1 MSTPLITLIGT
12 SHIAE
17 ESIKEIK
24 KTLEELQPEI
34 VAVELDAQRA
44 ASLFQEEKRKIS
56 VRDAFHIGLRG
67 FLFAKIGQYVQE
79 KLGKKVGVSPGAE
92 MKTAL
97 LWAQKNKKEV
107 ALIDQPI
114 QITLKKF
121 SQNLRWREKFR
132 FVGDFFMGLFAGK
145 KQLKKWNISTV
156 DLRKVPT
163 QELIHEMMQQM
174 KLRYPSIYKVL
185 VEERNKYMVKQ
196 LVKLLREKQ
205 GKKIVAVIGAGH
217 KKGMEELLKNVEIV
231 RA

>member
-1 MSTPLITLIGT
+1 MATPLITLIGT
-12 SHIAE
+12 SHISE

-24 KTLEELQPEI
+24 STLEGLQPDI

-44 ASLFQEEKRKIS
+44 ASLLSEEKRKIS
-56 VRDAFHIGLRG
+56 MGDAFHIGLRG
-67 FLFAKIGQYVQE
+67 YLFAKIGQYVQE
-79 KLGKKVGVSPGAE
+79 KLGEKVGVSPGAE

-97 LWAQKNKKEV
+97 LWAKKNKKEV

-121 SQNLRWREKFR
+121 SQNLGWKEKFR
-132 FVGDFFMGLFAGK
+132 FVGDFFLGIFAGK
-145 KQLKKWNISTV
+145 KQLKKWNISSI

-163 QELIHEMMQQM
+163 QELIHEMMHQM
-174 KLRYPSIYKVL
+174 KSRYPSLYKVL
-185 VEERNKYMVKQ
+185 VEERNRYMVKQ

-217 KKGMEELLKNVEIV
+217 KKGMEELLKKV
-231 RA
+231 